1 MALRHRV
8 EGRDREGRL
17 PHSWQVP
24 RLVSMQTNT
33 EWCEIF
39 CGETTGVSRWPAA
52 NWGGP
57 PLNWGSGS
65 DGRLGAVPRE
75 YWLPWGPF
83 RDRRTT
89 IPPQRQH
96 RRGNAMPGAACSGV
110 AASCRMAVGSGMLSA
125 RDSAT
130 CASWPCRQPE
140 VALTRQPVA
149 LISVL
154 TLCGAPGAG
163 RPSKHDQ
170 VTAQAGH
177 RNWVGSP

>member
-1 MALRHRV
+1 VALRHRV

-57 PLNWGSGS
+57 PLNWGLGS
-65 DGRLGAVPRE
+65 GRLAAVPRE
-75 YWLPWGPF
+75 YWLPGGPF
-83 RDRRTT
+83 RDRRT
-89 IPPQRQH
+89 IPPQRQQPARQPNAWRCLL
-96 RRGNAMPGAACSGV
+96 RRGRELSD
-110 AASCRMAVGSGMLSA
+110 GSGLRHAIRA
-125 RDSAT
+125 RQRYLFLVAVPPARGRIDAT
-130 CASWPCRQPE
+130 
-140 VALTRQPVA
+140 TGA

-163 RPSKHDQ
+163 RPSKHDR